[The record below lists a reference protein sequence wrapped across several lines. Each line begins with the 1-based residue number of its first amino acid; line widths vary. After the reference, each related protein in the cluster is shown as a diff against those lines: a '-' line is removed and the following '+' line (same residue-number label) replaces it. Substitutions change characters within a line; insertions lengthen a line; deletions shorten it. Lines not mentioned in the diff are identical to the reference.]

1 MFLGRN
7 YSELLASN
15 TAREGLKM
23 CGNTYTHNIEQK
35 PEKIHETGPYASVW
49 RDTRAVSILRALRSP
64 WDASRPLKPPKNQ
77 KNVGFRG
84 LGARGEIP
92 TYYPLFAFKGCVQ
105 YI

>member
-7 YSELLASN
+7 YSELFASN
-15 TAREGLKM
+15 TAREGLEM
-23 CGNTYTHNIEQK
+23 CGKHTILIEKQQ
-35 PEKIHETGPYASVW
+35 KIHETGPYASVW
-49 RDTRAVSILRALRSP
+49 RDTRVVSILRALRSP
-64 WDASRPLKPPKNQ
+64 WDASRLLKPLKNQ